1 MTRNIPILS
10 RENRWVCPNCPATD
24 VTYEAEPHTRFHNCP
39 GLKGL
44 TAPMVPEGTNCNI
57 YAQERE
63 DYVGEDAVQTDD
75 DGTPIMSIVTER
87 EDGQDCTV
95 LAPMVGLRSEV

>member
-1 MTRNIPILS
+1 MTHNIPILS
-10 RENRWVCPNCPATD
+10 RENRWECPNCDLKD
-24 VTYEAEPHTRFHNCP
+24 VTYELEAHSRFHSCS

-44 TAPMVPEGTNCNI
+44 TAPMVPEGTSCRV
-57 YAQERE
+57 YANERE
-63 DYVGEDAVQTDD
+63 DYVGEDTVQTDG
-75 DGTPIMSIVTER
+75 DGRPIMSIITER